1 MSMQPNVTPPPFI
14 SNNNR
19 NETLALVHGIYAGLL
34 SFSAVVFLYLEYQQ
48 RSIATVNL
56 LIVMALMLVLIYL
69 NISACLK
76 VKRGNGEGRTLSR
89 ILALLMLLSF
99 PIGTVLGVI
108 ALWKSSAK
116 QWQN

>member
-1 MSMQPNVTPPPFI
+1 MQPNVTPPPLI

-19 NETLALVHGIYAGLL
+19 NETLALVYGIYAGLL

-48 RSIATVNL
+48 HSIATVNL
-56 LIVMALMLVLIYL
+56 VIVMAMMLLLIYL

-89 ILALLMLLSF
+89 ILVVLMLLS
-99 PIGTVLGVI
+99 ISIRTVLGAI
-108 ALWKSSAK
+108 ALWKSSSK

>member
-1 MSMQPNVTPPPFI
+1 MQPNVTPPPLI

-19 NETLALVHGIYAGLL
+19 NETLARAHGIYAGLL

-56 LIVMALMLVLIYL
+56 VIVMALMLLLIYL

-76 VKRGNGEGRTLSR
+76 VKRGDGEGRTLSR
-89 ILALLMLLSF
+89 ILAVLMLLSF
-99 PIGTVLGVI
+99 PIGTVLGAI
-108 ALWKSSAK
+108 ALWKSSSK